1 MTHFTVNKCV
11 QFHTKFLLISVK
23 NCYCNSLSLSDQG
36 LSINDVT
43 FGGEGGVSQ
52 KFILQIFA
60 IIKGSSVMNFREKN
74 PQYDFPKMRRGVK
87 SRLKLF
93 QKFICFGIRSH
104 LLILAVLH
112 KEILYVLY
120 FLDDIP
126 HHDIISIF
134 SLSEPFYKYIS
145 RYF

>member
-1 MTHFTVNKCV
+1 MSKG
-11 QFHTKFLLISVK
+11 
-23 NCYCNSLSLSDQG
+23 SLSLQKRMNFRKS
-36 LSINDVT
+36 SEWV
-43 FGGEGGVSQ
+43 GGSFPIQ
-52 KFILQIFA
+52 KFMLQIFA
-60 IIKGSSVMNFREKN
+60 IIKGTLVMNFGEKN
-74 PQYDFPKMRRGVK
+74 PQHDFPKMRRGVK